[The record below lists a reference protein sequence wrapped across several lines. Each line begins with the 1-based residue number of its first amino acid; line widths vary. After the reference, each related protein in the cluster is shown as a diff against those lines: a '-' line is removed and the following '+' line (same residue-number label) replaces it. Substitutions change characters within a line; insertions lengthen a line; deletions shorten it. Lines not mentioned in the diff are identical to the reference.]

1 VVSRSNYQMMA
12 QTRFTSRTHILL
24 RLLLLWQTTLLLALR
39 QQRVAQGFATTTSIQ
54 PRTPSSRRLS
64 LHGTQTTTI
73 PVCEYHQVTI
83 PFSSKDGDAGAVVGP
98 PRQEII
104 VHDLTGMVQDLL
116 RQSNMTAGTVTVCSR
131 HTTTAIVINEY
142 ESRLARDIAAT
153 FQRLIPLDER
163 SVSGGGQGVRY
174 QHNDIDQ
181 RPESADEAARCVA
194 NGWDISNPRR
204 LQEWRDQEPINA
216 HSHLLAM
223 LLGSSE
229 SIPVVNSTMVIG
241 QWQSILLLDLDGP
254 RDRTVGIQLTGF
266 CYEDSISGKEE

>member
-1 VVSRSNYQMMA
+1 MMA
-12 QTRFTSRTHILL
+12 QTTFRSRIHCILL
-24 RLLLLWQTTLLLALR
+24 RLLLLWQTTLLALR
-39 QQRVAQGFATTTSIQ
+39 QQRVAQGFATTTSTI
-54 PRTPSSRRLS
+54 PRTPLSRQLS
-64 LHGTQTTTI
+64 LHGTQTTSI
-73 PVCEYHQVTI
+73 PVCEYHQVKI
-83 PFSSKDGDAGAVVGP
+83 PSSSKDGAGAVVGP
-98 PRQEII
+98 SRQEII
-104 VHDLTGMVQDLL
+104 VHDLTGVVQDLL
-116 RQSNMTAGTVTVCSR
+116 RRSSMTAGTVTVTSR

-142 ESRLARDIAAT
+142 ESRLARDIVET
-153 FQRLIPLDER
+153 FQRLIPPDER
-163 SVSGGGQGVRY
+163 SLSSGGGQGVRY

-194 NGWDISNPRR
+194 NGWDISNPIR
-204 LQEWRDQEPINA
+204 LQEWRNQEPINA

-266 CYEDSISGKEE
+266 CYNDSILGKEE

>member
-1 VVSRSNYQMMA
+1 MMA
-12 QTRFTSRTHILL
+12 QTRFTSCTRILL
-24 RLLLLWQTTLLLALR
+24 RLVLLWQTTLLLVLR

-83 PFSSKDGDAGAVVGP
+83 RSTSKDGDAVAVVGP

-104 VHDLTGMVQDLL
+104 VHDLTGVVQDLL
-116 RQSNMTAGTVTVCSR
+116 RRSSMTAGTVTVISR

-153 FQRLIPLDER
+153 FQRLIPPDER
-163 SVSGGGQGVRY
+163 SLSSGAGQGVRY

-194 NGWDISNPRR
+194 NGWDISNPIR
-204 LQEWRDQEPINA
+204 LQEWRNQEPINA

-266 CYEDSISGKEE
+266 CYNDSILGKEE